1 MKLVP
6 IADKVILKGVEAE
19 EKTKSGI
26 VIPGQA
32 KEKPMQ
38 GEIVAVG
45 PGGMVNGNEVEM
57 VVKVG
62 QQVVFSQYAGNNVKL
77 DDEEFV
83 IIRQSD
89 IMAIIEE

>member
-45 PGGMVNGNEVEM
+45 PGGMGNGNEVEM
-57 VVKVG
+57 VVEVG
-62 QQVVFSQYAGNNVKL
+62 QKVVFSQYAGNNIKL